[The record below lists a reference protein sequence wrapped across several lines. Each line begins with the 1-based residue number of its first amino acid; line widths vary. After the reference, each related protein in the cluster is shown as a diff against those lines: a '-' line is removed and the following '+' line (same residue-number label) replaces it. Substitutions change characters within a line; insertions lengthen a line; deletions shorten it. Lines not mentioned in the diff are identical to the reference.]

1 MATKISRAS
10 LMGLLGGFLIVLSIT
25 GCGTILYNVMPVKTK
40 NFTITGVEYDEAFS
54 KAIRAA
60 METGFRLS
68 YGASPDKSS
77 GTFSVS
83 RGSGFVETTEMN
95 FFLEKGTQGKLSF
108 MVRVKSGS
116 IKGSEGVIDE
126 FLAAYGKYVKIS
138 P

>member
-1 MATKISRAS
+1 MATKISKAS
-10 LMGLLGGFLIVLSIT
+10 VMGLLGGLLIVFSIT
-25 GCGTILYNVMPVKTK
+25 GCASLIYSVMPTK
-40 NFTITGVEYDEAFS
+40 IKSFTITGVEYDEAFS

-83 RGSGFVETTEMN
+83 RGSGFVETTDMN

-108 MVRVKSGS
+108 IVRVKSGS
-116 IKGSEGVIDE
+116 IKGSGGVIDE
-126 FLAAYGKYVKIS
+126 FLAAYGKYVKIT